1 MNKLDRWHNPDQL
14 RRDHD
19 AALRLIDRQGLIRCT
34 DRYWIAEAKGAF
46 LKIIGALWDD
56 VIGSTL
62 SLVYCYDQSIQP
74 PAIAKCDGYSS
85 VSERQSD
92 GWRVA
97 SVGIS
102 LQALQ
107 AGDSYAA
114 LVLLHELCHVLH
126 GFPAHGQE
134 FHKRLDSLIERY
146 NLLAGGNVEND
157 YQ

>member
-1 MNKLDRWHNPDQL
+1 MDEIDRWHNPDQL
-14 RRDHD
+14 REDHD
-19 AALRLIDRQGLIRCT
+19 DVLRLIDRQGMIRCM
-34 DRYWIAEAKGAF
+34 DNHWISKARGTF
-46 LKIIGALWDD
+46 LKIIVSLWD
-56 VIGSTL
+56 VVLGSTL
-62 SLVYCYDQSIQP
+62 SLVYCYDESIQP
-74 PAIAKCDGYSS
+74 PNLANCDGYSS
-85 VSERQSD
+85 VSENPSD
-92 GWRVA
+92 GRMVSSIGV
-97 SVGIS
+97 SV
-102 LQALQ
+102 QALQ

>member
-19 AALRLIDRQGLIRCT
+19 DALHLIDRQGLIRCT

-56 VIGSTL
+56 VMWSTL

-74 PAIAKCDGYSS
+74 TAIAKCDGYSS

>member
-1 MNKLDRWHNPDQL
+1 MNNLDRWLNSDQL

-56 VIGSTL
+56 IMGSTL

-74 PAIAKCDGYSS
+74 TAIAKCDGYSS

-92 GWRVA
+92 GQRVA

-102 LQALQ
+102 LQALH
-107 AGDSYAA
+107 AGEDYA
-114 LVLLHELCHVLH
+114 VLYS
-126 GFPAHGQE
+126 
-134 FHKRLDSLIERY
+134 RTERFTDGSSC
-146 NLLAGGNVEND
+146 NGSRCGH
-157 YQ
+157 

>member
-1 MNKLDRWHNPDQL
+1 MMSCGL
-14 RRDHD
+14 RF
-19 AALRLIDRQGLIRCT
+19 RL
-34 DRYWIAEAKGAF
+34 
-46 LKIIGALWDD
+46 
-56 VIGSTL
+56 STA
-62 SLVYCYDQSIQP
+62 YDQSIQP

-92 GWRVA
+92 GWLVA

-146 NLLAGGNVEND
+146 NLLAGGNVVND